1 MNLTKILFS
10 LASVLS
16 LSIGTIV
23 YFLYQEHKQ
32 ITEYYSS
39 ISSLGHEIIEVRDAV
54 TNHALSPQ
62 LDPYFLNAEI
72 VNLEKESQD
81 LLSSYQKTPKLGL
94 YNKQTNEV
102 LAQFHQSLLA
112 LSETLDKVV
121 GLIIVKDALL
131 TSVIEHVELGP
142 ENSDLERDVIA
153 KKIHQ
158 DANLDYIP
166 AKLKST
172 VSTFKQVDSQRRA
185 LFTALLSPKNSEFVE
200 NSEKQLRQQAISV
213 QKRIF
218 QLLAALAIVVFSFV
232 IYTYIHRLQELKRNN
247 HAYQEAI
254 DRTEKANHAKS
265 IFLATMS
272 HELRTP
278 MSGVLGVAQMIRE
291 DTKES
296 RTKEHADII
305 INSGNHL
312 VTLLNDILDFSK
324 VEEGKLELEHTPF
337 SLRELVQP
345 LESTLLPLAQ
355 KKNITLTIPH
365 YPSNELKLVG
375 DVARTRQL
383 LFNLIGNAIKF
394 TQQGKVEVNIQIN
407 DSGSVGVL
415 FTVTDTGIGIE
426 DDKLNNIFIPF
437 EQAELSTTR
446 KFGGTGL
453 GLSIVKKLVDLME
466 GDISVSSRVGYGSK
480 FDIFLPLEVQHDRV
494 DLTNIEEA
502 SPNNTEPLHKKR
514 ILLVEDNRVNAV
526 VAKSFLKDY
535 AQDITW
541 AEDGLQ
547 ALEVLDNGQFD
558 LIVIDNH
565 MPNLSGVE
573 TIKRIRETLKLNTV
587 IFAYTADVFKEAHDS
602 LIDAGA
608 NFVLTKPLQK
618 PSLELA
624 LKQFSREIMASS
636 HQEIEGNTVVPLIRH
651 PASQLALTEE
661 ELSASSSF
669 NDPSLSR
676 VTKLEL
682 LIGLKTKL
690 NALTDQL
697 IEAYS
702 SSSLELLIE
711 ALSQIETSASEL
723 ELEEVLA
730 LAKVAKESCENNE
743 LPNVEH
749 LQQLINRMLV
759 NLHQAQRLTLELSHS
774 TKHA

>member
-81 LLSSYQKTPKLGL
+81 LLSSYQETPKLGL

-102 LAQFHQSLLA
+102 LTQFHQSLLA

-158 DANLDYIP
+158 DASLDYIP

-218 QLLAALAIVVFSFV
+218 QLLTALAIVVFSFV

-355 KKNITLTIPH
+355 KKNIALTIPH
-365 YPSNELKLVG
+365 YPSDELKLVG

-547 ALEVLDNGQFD
+547 ALEVLENEQFD

-608 NFVLTKPLQK
+608 NFVLTNPLQK

-636 HQEIEGNTVVPLIRH
+636 HQEIEGSTVVPLIRH

>member
-81 LLSSYQKTPKLGL
+81 LLSSYQETPKLGL

-102 LAQFHQSLLA
+102 LTQFHQSLLA

-158 DANLDYIP
+158 DASLDYIP

-218 QLLAALAIVVFSFV
+218 QLLTALAIVVFSFV

-355 KKNITLTIPH
+355 KKNIALTIPH
-365 YPSNELKLVG
+365 YPSDELKLVG

-407 DSGSVGVL
+407 DSG
-415 FTVTDTGIGIE
+415 
-426 DDKLNNIFIPF
+426 
-437 EQAELSTTR
+437 
-446 KFGGTGL
+446 
-453 GLSIVKKLVDLME
+453 
-466 GDISVSSRVGYGSK
+466 
-480 FDIFLPLEVQHDRV
+480 
-494 DLTNIEEA
+494 
-502 SPNNTEPLHKKR
+502 
-514 ILLVEDNRVNAV
+514 
-526 VAKSFLKDY
+526 
-535 AQDITW
+535 
-541 AEDGLQ
+541 
-547 ALEVLDNGQFD
+547 
-558 LIVIDNH
+558 
-565 MPNLSGVE
+565 
-573 TIKRIRETLKLNTV
+573 
-587 IFAYTADVFKEAHDS
+587 
-602 LIDAGA
+602 
-608 NFVLTKPLQK
+608 
-618 PSLELA
+618 
-624 LKQFSREIMASS
+624 
-636 HQEIEGNTVVPLIRH
+636 
-651 PASQLALTEE
+651 
-661 ELSASSSF
+661 
-669 NDPSLSR
+669 
-676 VTKLEL
+676 
-682 LIGLKTKL
+682 
-690 NALTDQL
+690 
-697 IEAYS
+697 
-702 SSSLELLIE
+702 
-711 ALSQIETSASEL
+711 
-723 ELEEVLA
+723 
-730 LAKVAKESCENNE
+730 
-743 LPNVEH
+743 
-749 LQQLINRMLV
+749 
-759 NLHQAQRLTLELSHS
+759 
-774 TKHA
+774 

>member
-10 LASVLS
+10 LVSVLS
-16 LSIGTIV
+16 VSICTLV

-32 ITEYYSS
+32 ISEYYTSV
-39 ISSLGHEIIEVRDAV
+39 SSLGHEVIEVRDAV

-72 VNLEKESQD
+72 VSLEKESNN
-81 LLSSYQKTPKLGL
+81 LLSSYQQTSKIGL

-102 LAQFHQSLLA
+102 LTHFHQSLIS

-131 TSVIEHVELGP
+131 TSVIEHLGLRT
-142 ENSDLERDVIA
+142 NDAGLERDIIA

-158 DANLDYIP
+158 NTSLDYFP
-166 AKLKST
+166 SKLQST
-172 VSTFKQVDSQRRA
+172 ISTYKQVDSQRLA

-200 NSEKQLRQQAISV
+200 HSEKLLRQQVINV
-213 QKRIF
+213 QNKIF
-218 QLLAALAIVVFSFV
+218 QLLAVLAMVVFAFV
-232 IYTYIHRLQELKRNN
+232 IYTYVHRLQELKRNN
-247 HAYQEAI
+247 HAYQVAI
-254 DRTEKANHAKS
+254 DRTEKANRAKS

-291 DTKES
+291 DTNEPK
-296 RTKEHADII
+296 TKEHADII
-305 INSGNHL
+305 IDSGNHL

-324 VEEGKLELEHTPF
+324 VEQGKLELEHTPF
-337 SLRELVQP
+337 SLRELIQP
-345 LESTLLPLAQ
+345 LESTLQPLAQ
-355 KKNITLTIPH
+355 KKSITLTIPH
-365 YPSNELKLVG
+365 YPSDALKLVG

-394 TQQGKVEVNIQIN
+394 TQQGKVDLSVQIN
-407 DSGSVGVL
+407 DTGSIGVL

-426 DDKLNNIFIPF
+426 EDKLDNIFIPF

-466 GDISVSSRVGYGSK
+466 GDISVSSQVGYGSK
-480 FDIFLPLEVQHDRV
+480 FDIFLPLEVQHDVV
-494 DLTNIEEA
+494 DTNSIDV
-502 SPNNTEPLHKKR
+502 STIGDSDSLHKKR

-526 VAKSFLKDY
+526 VAKGFLKDY

-541 AEDGLQ
+541 AEDGMQ
-547 ALEVLDNGQFD
+547 ALEILEKESFD

-573 TIKRIRETLKLNTV
+573 TIKRIRETLNLNTV

-602 LIDAGA
+602 LIGAGA

-624 LKQFSREIMASS
+624 LKQFAREIMASS
-636 HQEIEGNTVVPLIRH
+636 HEEIEGSTVVPLIRH

-661 ELSASSSF
+661 ELSASSVV

-682 LIGLKTKL
+682 LIGLKAKL
-690 NALTDQL
+690 NTLTDQL

-702 SSSLELLIE
+702 SSDFESLIGTIYQVE
-711 ALSQIETSASEL
+711 ASASEL
-723 ELEEVLA
+723 GLEEVLA
-730 LAKVAKESCENNE
+730 LAKVARESCENNE
-743 LPNVEH
+743 LPNVER

-774 TKHA
+774 TKQA

>member
-1 MNLTKILFS
+1 MNFTKILFS

-16 LSIGTIV
+16 LSIGTLV

-32 ITEYYSS
+32 ISQYSS
-39 ISSLGHEIIEVRDAV
+39 SVSALGHELIEVRDAV

-72 VNLEKESQD
+72 VNLEKESKD
-81 LLSSYQKTPKLGL
+81 LLTHYQETSKFGL
-94 YNKQTNEV
+94 YKKQTSEV
-102 LAQFHQSLLA
+102 MTQFHQSLLR

-131 TSVIEHVELGP
+131 TSVLEHVELGT
-142 ENSDLERDVIA
+142 ESSGLERDAMA

-158 DANLDYIP
+158 YSKLDNIP
-166 AKLKST
+166 AKLEST
-172 VSTFKQVDSQRRA
+172 VSTFKQVDTQRRE
-185 LFTALLSPKNSEFVE
+185 LFTALLSPQNSEFVE
-200 NSEKQLRQQAISV
+200 HAEKQLRQQAISV
-213 QKRIF
+213 QNKVF
-218 QLLAALAIVVFSFV
+218 QLLAVLAVVIFLFV
-232 IYTYIHRLQELKRNN
+232 IYTYIHRLQELRRNN
-247 HAYQEAI
+247 RAYQEAI

-291 DTKES
+291 DTKELK
-296 RTKEHADII
+296 TKEHADII

-337 SLRELVQP
+337 SMRELVQP
-345 LESTLLPLAQ
+345 LESTLRPLAQ

-365 YPSNELKLVG
+365 YPSDDLKLVG

-394 TQQGKVEVNIQIN
+394 TQQGKVEVDIKVN
-407 DSGSVGVL
+407 DSGSIGVL
-415 FTVTDTGIGIE
+415 FTVSDTGIGIE

-466 GDISVSSRVGYGSK
+466 GEISVSSRVGYGSK
-480 FDIFLPLEVQHDRV
+480 FDIFLPLEVQQDRV
-494 DLTNIEEA
+494 DLSNIEEA
-502 SPNNTEPLHKKR
+502 SLNNTEHLHKKR

-526 VAKSFLKDY
+526 VAKGFLKDY

-547 ALEVLDNGQFD
+547 ALEVLENKQFD

-573 TIKRIRETLKLNTV
+573 TIKRIRETLKLDTV

-636 HQEIEGNTVVPLIRH
+636 HQEIEGSTVVPLIRH

-669 NDPSLSR
+669 NDLSLSR

-711 ALSQIETSASEL
+711 ALSQIEISASDL

-730 LAKVAKESCENNE
+730 LAKVAKESCENSE

-774 TKHA
+774 TKQA

>member
-1 MNLTKILFS
+1 MNFTKILFS

-16 LSIGTIV
+16 LSIGTLV

-32 ITEYYSS
+32 ISQYSS
-39 ISSLGHEIIEVRDAV
+39 SVSALGHELIEVRDAV
-54 TNHALSPQ
+54 INHALSPQ

-72 VNLEKESQD
+72 VNLEKESKD
-81 LLSSYQKTPKLGL
+81 LLTHYQETSKFGL
-94 YNKQTNEV
+94 YKKQTSEV
-102 LAQFHQSLLA
+102 MTLFHQSLLR

-131 TSVIEHVELGP
+131 TSVLEHIELGT
-142 ENSDLERDVIA
+142 ESSSLERDAMA

-158 DANLDYIP
+158 NSKLDNIP
-166 AKLKST
+166 AKLEST
-172 VSTFKQVDSQRRA
+172 VSTFKQVDTQRRE
-185 LFTALLSPKNSEFVE
+185 LFTALLSPQNSEFVE
-200 NSEKQLRQQAISV
+200 HTEKQLRQQAISV
-213 QKRIF
+213 QNKVF
-218 QLLAALAIVVFSFV
+218 QLLATLAIVVSAFV
-232 IYTYIHRLQELKRNN
+232 IYTYVHRLQELKRNN

-278 MSGVLGVAQMIRE
+278 MSGVLGVAQMIRD
-291 DTKES
+291 DTNES

-365 YPSNELKLVG
+365 YPSDDLKLVG

-466 GDISVSSRVGYGSK
+466 GEISVSSRVGYGSK
-480 FDIFLPLEVQHDRV
+480 FDIFLPLEVQQDRV
-494 DLTNIEEA
+494 DLSNIEEA
-502 SPNNTEPLHKKR
+502 SLNNTEHLHKKR

-526 VAKSFLKDY
+526 VAKGFLKDY

-547 ALEVLDNGQFD
+547 ALEVLENEQFD

-573 TIKRIRETLKLNTV
+573 TIKRIRETLKLDTV

-636 HQEIEGNTVVPLIRH
+636 HQEIEGSTVVPLIRH

-730 LAKVAKESCENNE
+730 LAKVAKESCENSE

-774 TKHA
+774 TKQA

>member
-16 LSIGTIV
+16 LSIGTLV

-72 VNLEKESQD
+72 VNLEKESKG

-102 LAQFHQSLLA
+102 LTQFHQSLLA

-131 TSVIEHVELGP
+131 TSVIEHVELGT
-142 ENSDLERDVIA
+142 ESSDLERDIIA

-158 DANLDYIP
+158 NASLDYIP

-185 LFTALLSPKNSEFVE
+185 LFASLLSPKNSEFVE
-200 NSEKQLRQQAISV
+200 HSEKQLRQQAVNV
-213 QKRIF
+213 QNKIF
-218 QLLAALAIVVFSFV
+218 QLLATLAIVVSAFV
-232 IYTYIHRLQELKRNN
+232 IYTYVHRLQELKRNN

-291 DTKES
+291 DTNES

-365 YPSNELKLVG
+365 YPSDDLKLVG

-480 FDIFLPLEVQHDRV
+480 FDIFLPLEVQQDRV
-494 DLTNIEEA
+494 DLSNIEEA
-502 SPNNTEPLHKKR
+502 SLNNTEHLHKKR

-526 VAKSFLKDY
+526 VAKGFLKDY

-547 ALEVLDNGQFD
+547 ALEVLENEQFD

-573 TIKRIRETLKLNTV
+573 TIKRIREKLKLDTV

-624 LKQFSREIMASS
+624 LKQFSREILASS

-661 ELSASSSF
+661 ELSASASF

-711 ALSQIETSASEL
+711 ALSQIETSSSEL

-730 LAKVAKESCENNE
+730 LTKVAKESCENSE